1 MWNRR
6 WGLSLWLLG
15 AMSLVNMAG
24 CAGKGETVWLD
35 LKPGIRAPG
44 TAEAQKDSPEL
55 VLVEAFDD
63 LRPEKGKTGLRTHI
77 WGGVT
82 YFDVPG
88 SLPGASVARLVGE
101 YLAKTGRQV
110 TINVVSSGPG
120 QPDRAG
126 ASGVMQGGADV
137 IVTGQV
143 EELSVH
149 AKSRFGST
157 EISAKFHVLVL
168 AKNKAD
174 GSTVRRVLEGARS
187 RTVFWF
193 EPEDVQALVNAMLTD
208 SLNRLLENISVE
220 GKSWRLKS

>member
-1 MWNRR
+1 MGYRM

-15 AMSLVNMAG
+15 AMGLVNMAG

-35 LKPGIRAPG
+35 LQPG
-44 TAEAQKDSPEL
+44 TRAEGAAQKDSPEL
-55 VLVEAFDD
+55 VLVEAFEDV
-63 LRPEKGKTGLRTHI
+63 RPEKGKTGLRTHF

-101 YLAKTGRQV
+101 YLAKNGRQV
-110 TINVVSSGPG
+110 TINVVDSVPG
-120 QPDRAG
+120 RPDRVG
-126 ASGVMQGGADV
+126 APGVAQGGADV

-157 EISAKFHVLVL
+157 EISAKFHVVVL

-174 GSTVRRVLEGARS
+174 GSTVRRVLEGSRS

-193 EPEDVQALVNAMLTD
+193 EPEDVQELVNAMVTD

>member
-1 MWNRR
+1 MRYR
-6 WGLSLWLLG
+6 TWGLSLWLLG
-15 AMSLVNMAG
+15 AMGLVNMAG
-24 CAGKGETVWLD
+24 CAGKGETVWLE
-35 LKPGIRAPG
+35 LQPG
-44 TAEAQKDSPEL
+44 TRAEGAAQKDSPEL
-55 VLVEAFDD
+55 VLVEAFED
-63 LRPEKGKTGLRTHI
+63 LRPQKGKTGLRTHLG
-77 WGGVT
+77 GGVT

-88 SLPGASVARLVGE
+88 GLPGASVARLVGE

-110 TINVVSSGPG
+110 TINVVSSAPD
-120 QPDRAG
+120 QPDRSG
-126 ASGVMQGGADV
+126 APVGTQGGTDV

-157 EISAKFHVLVL
+157 EMSAKFHVVIL

-174 GSTVRRVLEGARS
+174 GSTVRRVLEGSRS
-187 RTVFWF
+187 RIVFWF
-193 EPEDVQALVNAMLTD
+193 EPEDMQELVNAMLTD